1 MSRLLYIEAS
11 PRKLRSSSIA
21 VAKTFLEAYGKSH
34 PYDTIDTIDLWE
46 RELPRFDGDVIK
58 AKYAIL
64 HGSEHTKEEARAW
77 EAVLALINDFKNSDK
92 YVISLPMWNFGI
104 PYKLKHYIDVLI
116 QPGSTF
122 IVTPEGT
129 YKGLVTGKPVLSIY
143 SRGGAYGAGTGAES
157 YDFQKDYLEHAM
169 GFIGFTDIRSILV
182 EPTLAGGPEG
192 KALAVERAT
201 AEAKTLAAYF

>member
-11 PRKLRSSSIA
+11 PRKERSSSIA
-21 VAKTFLEAYGKSH
+21 VAKTFLNAYKESH
-34 PYDTIDTIDLWE
+34 SGDTIDTVDVWE
-46 RELPRFDGDVIK
+46 QELPRFDGEVIK

-64 HGSEHTKEEARAW
+64 HGSEHTEEEARAW
-77 EAVLALINDFKNSDK
+77 EAVTELINDFKNADK

-104 PYKLKHYIDVLI
+104 PYKLKHYLDVLI

-129 YKGLVTGKPVLSIY
+129 YKGLVTGKPVLAIY

-157 YDFQKDYLEHAM
+157 YDFQKDYLEQAL
-169 GFIGFTDIRSILV
+169 GFIGFTDIRSILI
-182 EPTLAGGPEG
+182 EPTLAGGPEA
-192 KALAVERAT
+192 KDEAVERAT
-201 AEAKTLAAYF
+201 AEALALAAYF